1 MATSSIASLFGK
13 SAEEIVYEKQK
24 ADAER
29 DYNEYL
35 ASIQAARE
43 TPGLATGMAFGR
55 AAGKGLKQIA
65 GGLLGQSPAMED
77 PRLAKALEMRK
88 IFDGITQSDLNN
100 PAKLET
106 LVQKLL
112 DTGNTE
118 AAFQLDQMATN
129 IRKAQ
134 EIELDDPTIF
144 NYQGQQIRGGYYKGR
159 AVGFDAAGNMI
170 YLPADATP
178 QIKMRTATK
187 EERTQAGEILKDGYD
202 IKDNSIQAIV
212 ANEAVTI
219 MEQENVSYPEAIRRS
234 LERRSIIGS
243 QGGGEFSVQDL
254 GLPRTP
260 GPGEAV
266 WNTGDRLVIY
276 RISDGKEII
285 QGRQFSDA
293 DRKAIEEG
301 RAGKIDRQKKAKSTQ
316 NYGNNPFMTF

>member
-24 ADAER
+24 ADEER
-29 DYNEYL
+29 EYNEYL
-35 ASIQAARE
+35 ASLQAARE

-55 AAGKGLKQIA
+55 GAGRGLKQIV

-88 IFDGITQSDLNN
+88 IFEGISQSDLNN

-178 QIKMRTATK
+178 QIKMRSATK
-187 EERTQAGEILKDGYD
+187 EEITQAGAILDGYD
-202 IKDNSIQAIV
+202 IDDDSTKAIV

-219 MEQENVSYPEAIRRS
+219 MEQENVSYPEAIKRS
-234 LERRSIIGS
+234 LERRSLIGS

-254 GLPRTP
+254 GLTRKPA
-260 GPGEAV
+260 PGEAV
-266 WNTGDRLVIY
+266 WNTGDRLQIY
-276 RISDGKEII
+276 RISDGKVIEN
-285 QGRQFSDA
+285 GRLFSDT

-301 RAGKIDRQKKAKSTQ
+301 RAGKIDRQKKAKSREVYPE
-316 NYGNNPFMTF
+316 NWFL

>member
-24 ADAER
+24 ADEER
-29 DYNEYL
+29 EYNEYL
-35 ASIQAARE
+35 ASLQAARE
-43 TPGLATGMAFGR
+43 TPGLATGMAFGK
-55 AAGKGLKQIA
+55 AAGRGLKQIA

-243 QGGGEFSVQDL
+243 QEGGEFSVQDL
-254 GLPRTP
+254 GLTGTP

-266 WNTGDRLVIY
+266 WNTGDRLQIY
-276 RISDGKEII
+276 RISDGKVIEE
-285 QGRQFSDA
+285 GRQFSDA

-301 RAGKIDRQKKAKSTQ
+301 RAGKIDRQKKAKAREAYPE
-316 NYGNNPFMTF
+316 NWFL